1 MMHIDKVIRE
11 LIVHFIREEG
21 TDHLSGIAPSDFP
34 SFSAEEFE
42 YLCTMRDQARKQAN
56 W

>member
-1 MMHIDKVIRE
+1 MHVDKVIRG
-11 LIVHFIREEG
+11 LIIHFINEEG
-21 TDHLSGIAPSDFP
+21 TDHLSFIAPSDFP

-42 YLCTMRDQARKQAN
+42 YLCTMRDQARKQVG